1 MRTVNLLKDKRFSFH
16 RGQLA
21 SNTIQSAS
29 IKYERFTP
37 QLVEITMSDQS
48 TALKSFRL
56 RRSIGS
62 SYPTAILCHNA
73 KQEIVMLLNTQNMY
87 FTKL

>member
-1 MRTVNLLKDKRFSFH
+1 
-16 RGQLA
+16 
-21 SNTIQSAS
+21 
-29 IKYERFTP
+29 
-37 QLVEITMSDQS
+37 MSDQS

>member
-48 TALKSFRL
+48 TALKPFQS

-62 SYPTAILCHNA
+62 FYPTAILCHN
-73 KQEIVMLLNTQNMY
+73 ESGDVYVYNISNCIFY
-87 FTKL
+87 